1 MNIENSDSRFKNFL
15 KFHQPVHTPSLKNT
29 VKFNHPSW
37 EHIQSGLYQFTQIV
51 ELNLTNSPQSMLLP
65 SGAKLEDLIF
75 FDTETTGLSG
85 GAGTFV
91 FLMGFAGWA
100 EGKLQVK
107 QLFVSDYPSES
118 EFINYLSDILL
129 PDKIY
134 VSYNGKCYDCHVL
147 INRFLLNGKKIS
159 FPRQIDLLH
168 HCRRLWKRILGSCS
182 LTDIEK
188 HVLNITRTDD
198 IPGCQIP
205 EVYHNYLRTGYVED
219 LLRVFQHN
227 YQDILSLV
235 LIFENISQ
243 ILSDP
248 LITSNLTGKVD
259 QLKLGKFFIDIH
271 DCRGIDILDGIYKRG
286 DFQAGRLLSLHL
298 KKSGQWSQ
306 ALKIWNKMYTDKSLF
321 AAVELAKYYEHLSRN
336 YTQALEIV
344 DSVLNWNIPL
354 TDDFRAEII
363 HRKRR
368 LLRKINKTINFP
380 VNDE

>member
-1 MNIENSDSRFKNFL
+1 MNAKNSESRFNNFL
-15 KFHQPVHTPSLKNT
+15 KFHQPKHPFSVKNK

-37 EHIQSGLYQFTQIV
+37 ENIQSGLFQFTQIV
-51 ELNLTNSPQSMLLP
+51 ELNLTNSLQSMLLP

-91 FLMGFAGWA
+91 FLLGFAFWS
-100 EGKLQVK
+100 EGNLHVK
-107 QLFVSDYPSES
+107 QLFVSDYPSEP

-147 INRFLLNGKKIS
+147 TNRFLLNGKNIS
-159 FPRQIDLLH
+159 FPVQIDLLH

-182 LTDIEK
+182 LTDIER

-198 IPGCQIP
+198 IPGYQIP
-205 EVYHNYLRTGYVED
+205 EVYHNYLRTGNVDD

-227 YQDILSLV
+227 YQDILSLA

-248 LITSNLTGKVD
+248 LLRTQRTGKVD
-259 QLKLGKFFIDIH
+259 QLKLGKFFLDIN
-271 DCRGIDILDGIYKRG
+271 DRRGVDILDCAYRRG
-286 DFQAGRLLSLHL
+286 DFQAGKMLSLQL
-298 KKSGQWSQ
+298 KKSGQWDQ
-306 ALKIWNKMYTDKSLF
+306 ALKIWNKMYADKSLF
-321 AAVELAKYYEHLSRN
+321 AAVELAKYYEHLFRN
-336 YTQALEIV
+336 YTHALEIV
-344 DSVLNWNIPL
+344 NSVLNWKIPL
-354 TDDFRAEII
+354 TDDFRSEII

-368 LLRKINKTINFP
+368 LLRKVNKNINFP
-380 VNDE
+380 ANDE